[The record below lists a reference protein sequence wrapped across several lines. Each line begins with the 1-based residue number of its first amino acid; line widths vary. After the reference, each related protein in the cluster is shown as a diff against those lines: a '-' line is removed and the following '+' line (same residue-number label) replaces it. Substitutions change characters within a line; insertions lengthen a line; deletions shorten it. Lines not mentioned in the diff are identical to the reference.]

1 MDSVQSIR
9 PFRLVVD
16 MMAGDDGSA
25 LEVGRNGQSDQDS
38 EGLLR
43 RSSCRA
49 LLGQKP
55 QNEETQKM
63 KEEQLGDGFAER
75 EALAQVVHG
84 EQTFEGE
91 LDEEDE
97 LRETSCQFLADS
109 QFRAASQKDER
120 KDGHHAPWVEGGKHI
135 AQVGREEGQHQANR
149 DGPGYACE
157 VWLRQIIFMLRG
169 TVTGIGM
176 RASLHTGRLTA
187 HLGIGDCAMRIRH
200 IFFRW
205 AGEIRKHRY
214 FALSEEQNARHF

>member
-135 AQVGREEGQHQANR
+135 AQVGREEASTRPTATGQATLAKF
-149 DGPGYACE
+149 GSGKS
-157 VWLRQIIFMLRG
+157 
-169 TVTGIGM
+169 
-176 RASLHTGRLTA
+176 SLC
-187 HLGIGDCAMRIRH
+187 CAER
-200 IFFRW
+200 
-205 AGEIRKHRY
+205 
-214 FALSEEQNARHF
+214 